1 MGIRLPC
8 ARSDHLYGEQRS
20 VVSCGVGT
28 PACLNILQRGTARRR
43 PHSQRD
49 AGATRGIMR
58 KLSIRD
64 LPISDRR
71 IFMRVDFNVPLDDGR
86 VMDDTRIRETLPSIE
101 YALRH
106 GARLILASHLGR
118 PKGKSNPKMSLKPVA
133 ERLRML
139 LDKELSRGENV
150 GFCPQC
156 IGPEAEE
163 MALKLE
169 KGQTLLLENLRFHAE
184 EEANDENFSKQL
196 AKLADFYVNDA
207 FGTAHR
213 AHAST
218 VGITKFVQKSVAGL
232 LMEKEL
238 EYLGRAL
245 QNPER
250 PFVAILGGA
259 KVSDKIGVIKNLL
272 SKVDVLIIG
281 GGMAYTFL
289 KAQGEAVGQS
299 LVEEDKVALA
309 KELLQQAKNLKLKFL
324 LPTDHVVAD
333 RVEAN
338 AVTRVVNPGEPI
350 PANMMALDIG
360 PQTIET
366 FSEEVS
372 RARTIVWNGP
382 MGVFE
387 LPPFAKGTFKIA
399 HAVAENAGA
408 TSIVGGGDSVSAVKA
423 AGVADKI
430 THIST
435 GGGASLEFLEG
446 QKLPGVE
453 ALANK

>member
-1 MGIRLPC
+1 M
-8 ARSDHLYGEQRS
+8 S
-20 VVSCGVGT
+20 
-28 PACLNILQRGTARRR
+28 
-43 PHSQRD
+43 
-49 AGATRGIMR
+49 

-64 LPISDRR
+64 LPLNDHR

-86 VMDDTRIRETLPSIE
+86 VMDDTRIRETLPTIE

-118 PKGKSNPKMSLKPVA
+118 PKGKPNPKMSLKPVA

-139 LDKELSRGENV
+139 LDRELSRGENV
-150 GFCPQC
+150 GFSPDCV
-156 IGPEAEE
+156 GPEAEE
-163 MALKLE
+163 VALKLE
-169 KGQTLLLENLRFHAE
+169 KGQALLLENLRFHAE
-184 EEANDENFSKQL
+184 EEANDDNFSKQL
-196 AKLADFYVNDA
+196 ARLADFYVNDA

-218 VGITKFVQKSVAGL
+218 VGITRHVQKSAAGL

-238 EYLGRAL
+238 QYLGRAL
-245 QNPER
+245 EHPER

-259 KVSDKIGVIKNLL
+259 KVSDKIGVIQNLL
-272 SKVDVLIIG
+272 TKVDALIIG

-289 KAQGEAVGQS
+289 KAEGQPVGKS
-299 LVEEDKVALA
+299 LVEEDKIQLA
-309 KELLQQAKNLKLKFL
+309 KDLLKQAKERKIKFL
-324 LPTDHVVAD
+324 LPTDHVIAD

-338 AVTRVVNPGEPI
+338 AVTKIVGPGQPI
-350 PANMMALDIG
+350 PDNMMALDIG
-360 PQTIET
+360 PETIEA
-366 FSEEVS
+366 FSDEIS

-387 LPPFAKGTFKIA
+387 MPPFAKGTKKVA
-399 HAVAENAGA
+399 QAVADNPGA
-408 TSIVGGGDSVSAVKA
+408 VSIVGGGDSVAAVKA

-446 QKLPGVE
+446 VKLPGVE
-453 ALANK
+453 ALTDKK

>member
-1 MGIRLPC
+1 M
-8 ARSDHLYGEQRS
+8 S
-20 VVSCGVGT
+20 
-28 PACLNILQRGTARRR
+28 
-43 PHSQRD
+43 
-49 AGATRGIMR
+49 

-64 LPISDRR
+64 LPLNDKRV
-71 IFMRVDFNVPLDDGR
+71 FMRVDFNVPLDDGR
-86 VMDDTRIRETLPSIE
+86 VMDDTRIRETLPTIE

-118 PKGKSNPKMSLKPVA
+118 PKGKPNPKMSLKPVA

-139 LDKELSRGENV
+139 LDRELSRGENV
-150 GFCPQC
+150 GFCPDC
-156 IGPEAEE
+156 VGPEAEE
-163 MALKLE
+163 VALKLE
-169 KGQTLLLENLRFHAE
+169 KGQALLLENLRFHAE
-184 EEANDENFSKQL
+184 EEANDQNFSKGL
-196 AKLADFYVNDA
+196 AKLAEFYVNDA

-218 VGITKFVQKSVAGL
+218 VGITKYVQKSAAGL

-238 EYLGRAL
+238 QYLGRAL
-245 QNPER
+245 EKPEH
-250 PFVAILGGA
+250 PFIAILGGA
-259 KVSDKIGVIKNLL
+259 KVSDKIGVIQNLL
-272 SKVDVLIIG
+272 GKVDALIIG

-289 KAQGEAVGQS
+289 KAQGQPVGKS
-299 LVEEDKVALA
+299 LVEDDKIQLA
-309 KELLQQAKNLKLKFL
+309 KDLLQQAKSRKIKFL

-333 RVEAN
+333 RVDPN
-338 AVTRVVNPGEPI
+338 ALTKVIGHGQAI
-350 PANMMALDIG
+350 PDNMMALDIG
-360 PQTIET
+360 PET
-366 FSEEVS
+366 TEAFCEEIA

-387 LPPFAKGTFKIA
+387 MPPFAKGTKKVA

-408 TSIVGGGDSVSAVKA
+408 TTIVGGGDSVAAVKA

-446 QKLPGVE
+446 VKLPGVE
-453 ALANK
+453 ALTDKK

>member
-1 MGIRLPC
+1 
-8 ARSDHLYGEQRS
+8 
-20 VVSCGVGT
+20 
-28 PACLNILQRGTARRR
+28 
-43 PHSQRD
+43 
-49 AGATRGIMR
+49 MR

-64 LPISDRR
+64 LPINDRR

-86 VMDDTRIRETLPSIE
+86 VMDDTRVRETLPSIE

-118 PKGKSNPKMSLKPVA
+118 PKGKPNPKMSLKPVA
-133 ERLRML
+133 ERLRMM
-139 LDKELSRGENV
+139 LDRDLARGENV
-150 GFCPQC
+150 GFCPEC
-156 IGPEAEE
+156 VGPEAEE

-207 FGTAHR
+207 FGAAHR

-218 VGITKFVQKSVAGL
+218 VGITKFVQKSAAGL

-245 QNPER
+245 QDPER

-289 KAQGEAVGQS
+289 KAEGEAVGKS

-309 KELLQQAKNLKLKFL
+309 KELLQEAKKHKLKFL

-333 RVEAN
+333 RVDAN
-338 AVTRVVNPGEPI
+338 ATTKIVKAGESI

-360 PQTIET
+360 PQTTES

-387 LPPFAKGTFKIA
+387 MPPFAKGTFKIA
-399 HAVAENAGA
+399 QAVAENAGA

-446 QKLPGVE
+446 RKLPGVE
-453 ALANK
+453 ALADKR